1 MVFTITMISVAF
13 VIILTVYVKI
23 KVTSLKNT
31 LAILCII
38 RLSVGPLSL
47 ALVKQRAQTLDMT

>member
-31 LAILCII
+31 LAILYII